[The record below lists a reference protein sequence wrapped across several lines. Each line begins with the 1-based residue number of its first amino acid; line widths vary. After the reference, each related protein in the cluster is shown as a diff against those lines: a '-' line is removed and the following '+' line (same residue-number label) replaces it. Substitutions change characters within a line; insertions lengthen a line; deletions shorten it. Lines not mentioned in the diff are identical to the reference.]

1 MWSLL
6 WELGVLNSIL
16 IFITKLL
23 CEFVEINFFLTEE
36 STTWPLISLKFFF
49 IARYDFVREMY
60 LCSSASQLKAYRSR
74 GSCLLFI
81 LAHSPKGKDLC
92 MLELQQHLGGG
103 GRKRERENYTI
114 KVEGREHPE
123 PQSKGHVTQQGI
135 QFSLLLPRS

>member
-23 CEFVEINFFLTEE
+23 CEFVKINFFLTEE

-103 GRKRERENYTI
+103 RKKERERE
-114 KVEGREHPE
+114 RE
-123 PQSKGHVTQQGI
+123 
-135 QFSLLLPRS
+135 LYN